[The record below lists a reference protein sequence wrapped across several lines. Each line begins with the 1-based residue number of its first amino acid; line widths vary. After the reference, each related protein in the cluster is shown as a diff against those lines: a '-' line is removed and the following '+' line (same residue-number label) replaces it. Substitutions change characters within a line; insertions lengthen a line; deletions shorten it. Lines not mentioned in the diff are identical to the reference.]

1 MLVESLRSAL
11 SSATSILAEGKEE
24 FDPDTV
30 TPGVWGFV
38 VTFLV
43 MVAVLLLVLDM
54 VRRIRRTN
62 YRAQVRAQIEAENEA
77 AARDAELAELDEG
90 DGPDASGEAPDGG
103 DRPAG

>member
-1 MLVESLRSAL
+1 MLVDSVRSLL
-11 SSATSILAEGKEE
+11 SSATLVLADGKEE

-62 YRAQVRAQIEAENEA
+62 YRAQVRAQIDAENEA
-77 AARDAELAELDEG
+77 AARDAELAEFGEG
-90 DGPDASGEAPDGG
+90 DERPDASGEAPD
-103 DRPAG
+103 RPTE

>member
-1 MLVESLRSAL
+1 MLVESARSVL
-11 SSATSILAEGKEE
+11 YSATAVLADGKEE
-24 FDPDTV
+24 FDPNTV

-43 MVAVLLLVLDM
+43 MVAVVLLVLDM

-62 YRAQVRAQIEAENEA
+62 YRAQVRAQIDAENEA
-77 AARDAELAELDEG
+77 AARDAELGSFDEG
-90 DGPDASGEAPDGG
+90 DGPDASGTAPDGG